1 VERTGT
7 TPRTD
12 RSPRSALLDTIR
24 TPPGRPPDIRVTENV
39 EVTTAASIVF
49 SSFTSAADPM
59 PRAWSRFRDGLTAP
73 SDRPLDRLADPQNG
87 PVCVWRL
94 LASNNRELGRS
105 AVIYHSFDDARDA
118 VLGARLARHDIEIR
132 SVHGPNAGTH
142 GWFAHEVDGPPLMTC
157 GRWYGAHA
165 ASVDA
170 AQHSVDAFFNATVLG
185 EAHRRLSPDRR
196 RSTRETIRVHSGAD
210 DAGGPR

>member
-1 VERTGT
+1 MPDTGDMT
-7 TPRTD
+7 TT
-12 RSPRSALLDTIR
+12 
-24 TPPGRPPDIRVTENV
+24 
-39 EVTTAASIVF
+39 ASIVF

-59 PRAWSRFRDGLTAP
+59 PRAWSRFRDQLVVTAQH
-73 SDRPLDRLADPQNG
+73 SVDAIDAPQSG

-105 AVIYHSFDDARDA
+105 AALYPSFEAARAA
-118 VLGARLARHDIEIR
+118 VFEARLMQNVEIR

-142 GWFAHEVDGPPLMTC
+142 GWFVQKPDAPPLMTC

-170 AQHSVDAFFNATVLG
+170 AQHSIEAFRRAAVLDEG
-185 EAHRRLSPDRR
+185 HRLLTPDRR
-196 RSTRETIRVHSGAD
+196 RSIRETASTPPGDTSPSGEVV
-210 DAGGPR
+210 RLIS

>member
-1 VERTGT
+1 
-7 TPRTD
+7 
-12 RSPRSALLDTIR
+12 
-24 TPPGRPPDIRVTENV
+24 
-39 EVTTAASIVF
+39 VTTTASIVF

-59 PRAWSRFRDGLTAP
+59 PRAWSRFRDQLITT
-73 SDRPLDRLADPQNG
+73 DQRLVERLADPETG

-105 AVIYHSFDDARDA
+105 AVLYRSFDEARDA
-118 VLGARLARHDIEIR
+118 VFEARLGRRVVEVR

-142 GWFAHEVDGPPLMTC
+142 GWFAHEPDAPPLMTC

-170 AQHSVDAFFNATVLG
+170 AEHSIEAFHNAAVLAEG
-185 EAHRRLSPDRR
+185 HRRLSPDRR
-196 RSTRETIRVHSGAD
+196 RSIRETPASPPQARSTSERVVRLNS
-210 DAGGPR
+210 

>member
-1 VERTGT
+1 MADTGDMT
-7 TPRTD
+7 TM
-12 RSPRSALLDTIR
+12 
-24 TPPGRPPDIRVTENV
+24 
-39 EVTTAASIVF
+39 ASIVF

-59 PRAWSRFRDGLTAP
+59 PRAWSRFREQLVVTAQRP
-73 SDRPLDRLADPQNG
+73 VDRPESQPSG

-105 AVIYHSFDDARDA
+105 AALYPSFDDARAA
-118 VLGARLARHDIEIR
+118 VVDARLMQNVEIR

-142 GWFAHEVDGPPLMTC
+142 GWFVQEPDAPPLMTC

-170 AQHSVDAFFNATVLG
+170 ARHSIDAFRGAAILDQG
-185 EAHRRLSPDRR
+185 HRLLSPDRR
-196 RSTRETIRVHSGAD
+196 RSVRETAPRPTGGASPSERVVKLNS
-210 DAGGPR
+210 

>member
-1 VERTGT
+1 MADTGDMT
-7 TPRTD
+7 TT
-12 RSPRSALLDTIR
+12 
-24 TPPGRPPDIRVTENV
+24 
-39 EVTTAASIVF
+39 ASIVF

-59 PRAWSRFRDGLTAP
+59 PRAWSRFRDQLVVTAQP
-73 SDRPLDRLADPQNG
+73 SLERHDARQSG

-105 AVIYHSFDDARDA
+105 AALYPSFDEARAAVFDARLTQN
-118 VLGARLARHDIEIR
+118 VEIR

-142 GWFAHEVDGPPLMTC
+142 GWFVQEPDAPPLMTC

-170 AQHSVDAFFNATVLG
+170 ARHSVEAFRRAAVLDEG
-185 EAHRRLSPDRR
+185 HRLLSPDRR
-196 RSTRETIRVHSGAD
+196 RSTRETATPPSSGAS
-210 DAGGPR
+210 PSERVVRLIS

>member
-1 VERTGT
+1 MADTVDMT
-7 TPRTD
+7 TT
-12 RSPRSALLDTIR
+12 
-24 TPPGRPPDIRVTENV
+24 
-39 EVTTAASIVF
+39 ASIVF

-59 PRAWSRFRDGLTAP
+59 PRAWSRFRDQLVATEQR
-73 SDRPLDRLADPQNG
+73 SADHRADLQFG

-105 AVIYHSFDDARDA
+105 AELYRSFEDARAA
-118 VLGARLARHDIEIR
+118 VFDARLVQSFEIR

-142 GWFAHEVDGPPLMTC
+142 GWFVHGPDAPALMTC

-170 AQHSVDAFFNATVLG
+170 ARHSIEAFHRAAVLTEG
-185 EAHRRLSPDRR
+185 HRRLSPDRR
-196 RSTRETIRVHSGAD
+196 RSIRQPAVPTTD
-210 DAGGPR
+210 GGSPSEQVVRLIS

>member
-1 VERTGT
+1 MT
-7 TPRTD
+7 T
-12 RSPRSALLDTIR
+12 S
-24 TPPGRPPDIRVTENV
+24 
-39 EVTTAASIVF
+39 ASIVF

-59 PRAWSRFRDGLTAP
+59 PRAWSRFRDQLTAP
-73 SDRPLDRLADPQNG
+73 SERPIDRLSDPQAG

-105 AVIYHSFDDARDA
+105 ALIYRSFDDARSA
-118 VLGARLARHDIEIR
+118 VFEARLQRRDIEIR

-142 GWFAHEVDGPPLMTC
+142 GWFAHEADAPPLMTC

-170 AQHSVDAFFNATVLG
+170 AQHSIEAFFEATVLAEG
-185 EAHRRLSPDRR
+185 HRRLSPDRR
-196 RSTRETIRVHSGAD
+196 RSTREAMGA
-210 DAGGPR
+210 PSEIVRSRSS